1 MAKQTFT
8 TGQVLT
14 AAQMTSLQAND
25 YNWSVNAQTAS
36 YVLVASDAGKQVT
49 MNNAGATTITVNTSL
64 FTAGDT
70 LRITSIGA
78 GTCTITAGTATVST
92 AGSLA
97 LTQYASG
104 ILYFSTASAAIFFP
118 DAKTSAGSGLT
129 VVKAET
135 AFSAAGSFTADSVFT
150 SSYTNY
156 LMIVNLTT
164 VSGTGTLQ
172 LRTGGT
178 ASTASYNY
186 NIILGSAGTLSNS
199 YSASQSSFSV
209 STVSNNVIIPIE
221 IYGPQL
227 AAPTTFYAKSH
238 EGTSAGNQRII
249 SGVHNVSTAYDGI
262 AMSFTTGTGTYT
274 IYGYGKTA

>member
-25 YNWSVNAQTAS
+25 YNWTVSAQTAS
-36 YVLVASDAGKQVT
+36 YVLVATNAGQHVT
-49 MNNAGATTITVNTSL
+49 MNSASNTTITVNTAL

-70 LRITSIGA
+70 LRITNIST
-78 GTCTITAGTATVST
+78 GTATITAGTATVTT

-97 LTQYASG
+97 LSQWASG
-104 ILYFSTASAAIFFP
+104 ILYFTSASAAIFFP
-118 DAKTSAGSGLT
+118 DAKTSGGQGLT
-129 VVKAET
+129 CVKTET
-135 AFSAAGSFTADSVFT
+135 AFTAASSFTADSVFT

-172 LRTGGT
+172 LRTGGV

-186 NIILGSAGTLSNS
+186 NTIVGSAGTLSNL
-199 YSASQSSFSV
+199 YTSAGASLSLG
-209 STVSNNVIIPIE
+209 TVSNNVIIPIE

-227 AAPTTFYAKSH
+227 AAPTSFYAKSH
-238 EGTSAGNQRII
+238 EGTSAGNQKII

-274 IYGYGKTA
+274 IYGYGKSV